1 MMGRFLR
8 IVLLIILAAIGFGTG
23 ICGLFGLGV
32 TTFDTLKGSADSFA
46 GIAAALSAVAL
57 LIAVGCWF
65 GIRALMRS
73 LRARAPVDAPPPVEP
88 PSPGTGP

>member
-1 MMGRFLR
+1 MGRFLR

-32 TTFDTLKGSADSFA
+32 TTFDTLKGTADSFA

-73 LRARAPVDAPPPVEP
+73 LRARASVDAPAVEP

>member
-23 ICGLFGLGV
+23 FCGLFGLGV

-73 LRARAPVDAPPPVEP
+73 LRARAPVDAPAREP
-88 PSPGTGP
+88 PSPGTDP